1 MAAVSPKLKD
11 LPKVS
16 DDLKTQ
22 LEGFDHDKM
31 KHADTQEK
39 IVLPTAAGKTE
50 FYLVSFYDCF
60 LAVRNGFGFIVGIFF
75 PSISQSSQ
83 KINLP
88 FKFDYLL
95 ATFYKT

>member
-22 LEGFDHDKM
+22 LEAFDHEKM

-50 FYLVSFYDCF
+50 FYNIIIIFTTAFLLFGMAFGSSIGESF
-60 LAVRNGFGFIVGIFF
+60 
-75 PSISQSSQ
+75 SSSYKSSR
-83 KINLP
+83 KIN
-88 FKFDYLL
+88 
-95 ATFYKT
+95 